1 MMRSST
7 SGARLRRLDWSGG
20 YEQTKRVRLLYLL
33 PRYDA
38 DSPEHFFHLYDFL
51 KKLQARIPLSIVVER
66 TSGALPSDVPMRP
79 LRIRFPM
86 FRLAE
91 EFFVFLAARLRGVRD
106 FYVHYS
112 YTGAIAASI
121 VVRLCGGRV
130 FYWNC
135 SLYREF
141 PLPADAAW
149 GERIRQAVNLWL
161 LETSVR
167 ICTHLVTGTPRVAEY
182 YVNHARISTRKI
194 RLLPNFVEPERFR
207 GVSRADARKKL
218 ALDPDRKVV
227 LFLHRVARRK
237 GAHYLPEI
245 ASIVLR
251 GAEPVTFLVAGG
263 GPYLEELRR
272 QAEQQSLAGAFDFRG
287 WVPNRDAPLY
297 YRAADLYLMPSEE
310 EGFPRVLLE
319 AMAADCPFVAFDIG
333 GVRDI
338 LSPEQ
343 GACVILAGDVA
354 AFAAACA
361 DALRDPRGWMHGRK
375 PARGKWHDSR
385 RNACWMH
392 LSGCSTGSRWI
403 GKPSFPEETPDDRA
417 G

>member
-1 MMRSST
+1 M
-7 SGARLRRLDWSGG
+7 
-20 YEQTKRVRLLYLL
+20 
-33 PRYDA
+33 
-38 DSPEHFFHLYDFL
+38 
-51 KKLQARIPLSIVVER
+51 
-66 TSGALPSDVPMRP
+66 
-79 LRIRFPM
+79 
-86 FRLAE
+86 
-91 EFFVFLAARLRGVRD
+91 RGVRD

-141 PLPADAAW
+141 PLPKNAAW
-149 GERIRQAVNLWL
+149 GERLRQAANLWL

-167 ICTHLVTGTPRVAEY
+167 WCTQLVTGTPRVAEY
-182 YVNHARISTRKI
+182 YVRHAGIPAKKI

-218 ALDPDRKVV
+218 GLDPNRKVV

-237 GAHYLPEI
+237 GAHSLPEI
-245 ASIVLR
+245 ASMVLPKT
-251 GAEPVTFLVAGG
+251 GPVTFLVAGG
-263 GPYLEELRR
+263 GPCLEELRR
-272 QAEQQSLAGAFDFRG
+272 IVEQQRLAGAFDFRG

-319 AMAADCPFVAFDIG
+319 AMAADCPFLAFDIG

-338 LSPEQ
+338 ISPEQ
-343 GACVILAGDVA
+343 EACVIPAGDKA
-354 AFAAACA
+354 ALAAACA
-361 DALRDPRGWMHGRK
+361 DALRDPARLAAWAKAGARQVERFSEERALDAFVRMLDGR
-375 PARGKWHDSR
+375 PLDWQSF
-385 RNACWMH
+385 
-392 LSGCSTGSRWI
+392 LSGGD
-403 GKPSFPEETPDDRA
+403 GK
-417 G
+417 